1 MSKFLQ
7 ILLPVLL
14 VISLGLNIYQFTKD
28 SRGEQDKVVE
38 VFDGD
43 TFLLSNNRKI
53 RLAGVEAPELG
64 LCGSTE
70 SAKLLTSL
78 IKDKSVNI
86 VPITT
91 DVYGRNVASV
101 YVGNTYINKEMIA
114 SGWAGFNYVKL
125 DDREEISRVNK
136 EAVNA
141 GKGIYSS
148 KCTQATNPIN
158 SKCVIKGNI
167 NSDGERTY
175 LFPGCASY
183 QMSKVQL
190 HLGESWFCTEKE
202 AIAAGFTKNSVCY
215 GKSYK

>member
-7 ILLPVLL
+7 ILLGVFL
-14 VISLGLNIYQFTKD
+14 ISSVGLNIYQYTKEN
-28 SRGEQDKVVE
+28 RGDLVKVLDVI
-38 VFDGD
+38 DGD
-43 TFLLSNNRKI
+43 TILVENNRKI
-53 RLAGVEAPELG
+53 RLAGVEAPESG

-70 SAKLLTSL
+70 SAKLLSSL
-78 IKDKSVNI
+78 VKGKSVKI

-101 YVGNTYINKEMIA
+101 YVDDTYVNKEMIA
-114 SGWAGFNYVKL
+114 SGWVNFNYIKL
-125 DDREEISRVNK
+125 ADREEISEINK
-136 EAVNA
+136 VAIKEE
-141 GKGIYSS
+141 KGIYGS
-148 KCTQATNPIN
+148 KCTQATNPEKP
-158 SKCVIKGNI
+158 KCVIKGNI
-167 NSDGERTY
+167 NAKGERTY

-183 QMSKVQL
+183 QISKVQL